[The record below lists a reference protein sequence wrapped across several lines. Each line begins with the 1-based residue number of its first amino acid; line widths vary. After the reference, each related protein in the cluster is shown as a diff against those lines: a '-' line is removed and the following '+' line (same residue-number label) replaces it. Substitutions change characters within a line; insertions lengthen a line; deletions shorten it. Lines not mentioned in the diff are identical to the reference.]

1 MPLRGPNEVDNT
13 FGPQV
18 VFSKVPPE
26 GQRNLPPSDGLQFF
40 GQVDI
45 DGESE
50 AMTVTLKDIAEQE
63 DPPGLG
69 ETGFA
74 DRTQEPVEALDPGDR
89 ALRLPVLRDVE
100 GSGVVVVH
108 VCAF

>member
-1 MPLRGPNEVDNT
+1 MHYTAAHFYDPDKAQFQDFEPFWEFVSGPIHAGTFGPNEVDNT

-18 VFSKVPPE
+18 VFSKAPAD

-50 AMTVTLKDIAEQE
+50 AMTVTLKDIAEQ
-63 DPPGLG
+63 DLYSV
-69 ETGFA
+69 TL
-74 DRTQEPVEALDPGDR
+74 EPKA
-89 ALRLPVLRDVE
+89 
-100 GSGVVVVH
+100 
-108 VCAF
+108 